1 MVVTERS
8 SIFTTVGERQRELF
22 RRLRCVLFPCPPTVV
37 AILRHAD
44 ITLPPAT
51 NDDPLN
57 SLGLVRA
64 EELVHVLGLAGVNA
78 IFASTFR
85 RTQQTATPLTDHLG
99 LTLQVR
105 PANETAATELAAEI
119 KRDHVGET
127 VVVVSHSNLVPVIVS
142 ALGGTWTGSI
152 GEADFDNLLWVTIP
166 ASGRV
171 AVHHLR
177 YGAPT

>member
-1 MVVTERS
+1 MGNERA
-8 SIFTTVGERQRELF
+8 SIFNVLGDLIRALIRRFRCLF
-22 RRLRCVLFPCPPTVV
+22 FGCSPTVV

-51 NDDPLN
+51 NDEPLN

-64 EELVHVLGLAGVNA
+64 EALVHHMGLAGVRA
-78 IFASTFR
+78 VFASTFR
-85 RTQQTATPLTDHLG
+85 RTQQTAQPLADHLG
-99 LTLQVR
+99 LTVEVR
-105 PANETAATELAAEI
+105 PASEAAAADLAAEI
-119 KRDHVGET
+119 KTDHVGET
-127 VVVVSHSNLVPVIVS
+127 VVVVSHSNLVPVIVA
-142 ALGGTWTGSI
+142 ALGGTWSGTI
-152 GEADFDNLLWVTIP
+152 GESDFDNLLWVTIP